1 MSIWLTIFLMARIGY
16 GSPVSAPIV
25 LAGNFGEPRPN
36 HFHGGVDV
44 KTGGVEGKGIFS
56 IGDGYVWHISVG
68 INGFGNAVY
77 VRHPEGYTS
86 VYCHLKDFSPVLRMR
101 LRRKQYACSTSV
113 GDFYFH
119 PTEMPVSRGELIALS
134 GNTGASQAPHLHLEI
149 LDTRRGDQL
158 DPLDFIGNIV
168 ADGLPPIAH
177 GAMAYPKSGEGV
189 FNGSS
194 VKQSFGFPTHQLSRT
209 FTAWGKVGFGLWAN
223 DYMEATY
230 NRYGV
235 RRTELLVDDRCV
247 FCSEVNRI
255 AEDKTVEVNAW
266 GDAEH
271 FYRTGVWYLR
281 AFTQNGTSLPFI
293 RTDANAG
300 YIDFNEERVYQLE
313 FIITDFKGNTSRYA
327 FTVTGKKN
335 DIPERRDDCVLNV
348 INWNRQ
354 TAILLPDAQLLVR
367 KGAVSD
373 CIKLTPSIRRN
384 ANALSDEYTFSLRP
398 IRLFRSATIRLRV
411 NQKVADPSKLYIV
424 GKGVVD
430 RYLGGNYEC
439 GWISAGIRDLHLA
452 YSVDSDNE
460 PPVISAVAS
469 SIWQENG
476 VIKLRLED
484 AKSGVDRYEGS
495 VDGQFVLFEEVE
507 KSTWVE
513 CRLKD
518 TPLHRAGKPRQLRFT
533 AIDRCGN
540 RRTFE
545 SQIIY

>member
-44 KTGGVEGKGIFS
+44 KTGGVEGKAIFS

-101 LRRKQYACSTSV
+101 LRRKQYARGSSV

-149 LDTRRGDQL
+149 LDTRWGDQL

-168 ADGLPPIAH
+168 SDSLPPIAH
-177 GAMAYPKSGEGV
+177 GLMAYPKSGEGV

-235 RRTELLVDDRCV
+235 RRTELLVDGRCV
-247 FCSEVNRI
+247 FYSDVNRI

-266 GDAEH
+266 GDSEH

-281 AFTQNGTSLPFI
+281 AFTKPGMSLPFI

-300 YIDFNEERVYQLE
+300 CIDFNKERVYQLE
-313 FIITDFKGNTSRYA
+313 FILTDFKGNSSRYA
-327 FTVTGKKN
+327 FTVTGKRT
-335 DIPERRDDCVLNV
+335 DIPKRRDDCVLNV
-348 INWNRQ
+348 VNWNRQ
-354 TAILLPDAQLLVR
+354 TAILLPGAQLLVR
-367 KGAVSD
+367 QGAVTD

-384 ANALSDEYTFSLRP
+384 TNALSDEYTFSLHP
-398 IRLFRSATIRLRV
+398 VRLFRSATIRLRV
-411 NQKVADPSKLYIV
+411 NHKVADPSKLYIAA
-424 GKGVVD
+424 KGVVG
-430 RYLGGNYEC
+430 RYIGGSYER

-452 YSVDSDNE
+452 YFVDSDNE
-460 PPVISAVAS
+460 PPVISAVAP

-484 AKSGVDRYEGS
+484 AKSGVDGYEGR
-495 VDGQFVLFEEVE
+495 VDGQFVLFEGAE

-518 TPLHRAGKPRQLRFT
+518 TPLHRTGKPRQLRFT

-540 RRTFE
+540 RRTFK

>member
-1 MSIWLTIFLMARIGY
+1 
-16 GSPVSAPIV
+16 
-25 LAGNFGEPRPN
+25 
-36 HFHGGVDV
+36 
-44 KTGGVEGKGIFS
+44 
-56 IGDGYVWHISVG
+56 
-68 INGFGNAVY
+68 
-77 VRHPEGYTS
+77 
-86 VYCHLKDFSPVLRMR
+86 
-101 LRRKQYACSTSV
+101 
-113 GDFYFH
+113 
-119 PTEMPVSRGELIALS
+119 
-134 GNTGASQAPHLHLEI
+134 
-149 LDTRRGDQL
+149 
-158 DPLDFIGNIV
+158 
-168 ADGLPPIAH
+168 
-177 GAMAYPKSGEGV
+177 MAYPKSGEGV

-194 VKQSFGFPTHQLSRT
+194 VKQSFGFPTHQLSHT

-452 YSVDSDNE
+452 YSVESDNE